1 MFPAPLFLVLFILTS
16 PLCLIFDGPLA
27 YGLIVAAVALLVA
40 IAGLRIR
47 PGEAEFLSSLI
58 RPVAFVA
65 AVPVLIILIQ
75 LMPLMSLGLANP
87 IWQSAVTALSRPV
100 LGSIT
105 VDAGATLI
113 SLARYLSLAGLSF
126 VTAAVA
132 IDRRRAS
139 WNLYALTAATALAAV
154 MILAVGYG
162 AAAPLNFQDRA
173 FATAAATDSAVL
185 GVILAIAAALQ
196 TLSLANAPSRG
207 RDNPGLFLLAFVLCL
222 TALAACSLAVIK
234 YATSGAYFALAFGVV
249 AFVLAIIIRR
259 FQLDIWGYL
268 AIVAT
273 IVVVVVA
280 AVAVWPGDRVPDLT
294 LAFATS
300 PQSPMVGLTRR
311 ILNET
316 GWLGSGAGTFAAIL
330 PIYRDI
336 NELAAGNFAPTAA
349 AAIAIEMGKP
359 FFWAAITSAV
369 ALIVVLLRG
378 AASPAGEMDC
388 TRQREQVAS

>member
-1 MFPAPLFLVLFILTS
+1 MLAQRLSVWRDIFAGRAFICDGSSSDRPSARQLDLVCTDS
-16 PLCLIFDGPLA
+16 GDSSRCGDDPGS
-27 YGLIVAAVALLVA
+27 
-40 IAGLRIR
+40 GLRSRRTIEF
-47 PGEAEFLSSLI
+47 PGSCLCHRRSNRQRGPRRHSRHCGGIAN
-58 RPVAFVA
+58 FVA
-65 AVPVLIILIQ
+65 RKC
-75 LMPLMSLGLANP
+75 
-87 IWQSAVTALSRPV
+87 AL
-100 LGSIT
+100 
-105 VDAGATLI
+105 
-113 SLARYLSLAGLSF
+113 
-126 VTAAVA
+126 
-132 IDRRRAS
+132 
-139 WNLYALTAATALAAV
+139 
-154 MILAVGYG
+154 
-162 AAAPLNFQDRA
+162 
-173 FATAAATDSAVL
+173 
-185 GVILAIAAALQ
+185 
-196 TLSLANAPSRG
+196 RG

-378 AASPAGEMDC
+378 AASRGKTHC